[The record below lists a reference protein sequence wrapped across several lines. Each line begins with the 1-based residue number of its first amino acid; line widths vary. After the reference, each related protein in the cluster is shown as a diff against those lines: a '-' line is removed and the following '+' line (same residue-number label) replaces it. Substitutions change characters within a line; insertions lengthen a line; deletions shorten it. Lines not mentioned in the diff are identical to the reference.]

1 MLSCEADCRRV
12 SQQSIPSL
20 SSVSTDS
27 STSLD
32 TQRRVNRRP
41 KPPKGL
47 ASPTGYQ
54 SHSKRHV
61 ALNMETYQPML
72 PFASSPFP
80 SNPYATLPL
89 GYYNDPSAY
98 PIAYPTAAYEETW
111 NKSRH
116 YYGNQGIKVYE
127 PIMPVPL
134 AVTMEATMY
143 DCVANEFDYDD
154 NIPLAYFQSIGQAS
168 NTKQNIKGKTPAH
181 KSAMNKAR
189 IDRVPTP
196 TTVTKVKS
204 PSSSSNSNT
213 KTLGLRKNHKSATNI
228 SHATSPGHK
237 RNSEPPSKRKDNV
250 VESRRAANTALH
262 HKWNLTPKETSP
274 KVHEVVPCE
283 PYPNTIKRFLAG
295 INRFNTKSVKSNQ

>member
-1 MLSCEADCRRV
+1 MLSDEPDCRRV

-41 KPPKGL
+41 KPPKHL
-47 ASPTGYQ
+47 NSSTSYPCQT
-54 SHSKRHV
+54 KRQV
-61 ALNMETYQPML
+61 ALNMEAYQPML
-72 PFASSPFP
+72 PFASSLH
-80 SNPYATLPL
+80 SNPYAALPL
-89 GYYNDPSAY
+89 GYYNESSAY
-98 PIAYPTAAYEETW
+98 PAYPTAAYEETW

-116 YYGNQGIKVYE
+116 FYGNQGIKVYE

-143 DCVANEFDYDD
+143 DCEANEFDYDD
-154 NIPLAYFQSIGQAS
+154 NIPLAYFQCMGQVG
-168 NTKQNIKGKTPAH
+168 NIKPNFKGKSPAH
-181 KSAMNKAR
+181 KLATNMAKSNPVTA
-189 IDRVPTP
+189 P
-196 TTVTKVKS
+196 TTVARAKS
-204 PSSSSNSNT
+204 PSSSSCPT
-213 KTLGLRKNHKSATNI
+213 TLSSRKNHKSATNI
-228 SHATSPGHK
+228 SQATSPGHK

-262 HKWNLTPKETSP
+262 HKWNLTPTETSP
-274 KVHEVVPCE
+274 KVHEVAPCE
-283 PYPNTIKRFLAG
+283 PYPNPIKRFWAG